1 MEAPSLEHIQV
12 TSFKALQLD
21 DDLVTWATQANKQA
35 GGVAKT
41 SLDKKAKDKTAEKT
55 VEESIVCRYPVVV
68 IIYSL

>member
-1 MEAPSLEHIQV
+1 M
-12 TSFKALQLD
+12 QLD